1 MRRKH
6 HAFSLIEIMVALTV
20 FSISIVV
27 ISQSFTNGLLCRIN
41 SEKKDPF
48 EADLPF
54 LRKQILDIT
63 DVAKIKEGG
72 SVKGIVTGNVTWK
85 GVVVKTNIVNLFK
98 LDVTCTW
105 TRNAMDKAA
114 KEYRQ
119 TLYVFQPSWGE
130 KDQQKDLF
138 ERKKRLFKS
147 PGGVGASVSS
157 GLSNSSTTFTKK
169 EEKGS

>member
-1 MRRKH
+1 MRQKH

-72 SVKGIVTGNVTWK
+72 SVKGIVTGNVAWK
-85 GVVVKTNIVNLFK
+85 GVVTKTNVVNLFK
-98 LDVTCTW
+98 LDITW
-105 TRNAMDKAA
+105 TRNAMEKTA

-138 ERKKRLFKS
+138 ERKKRLFKN
-147 PGGVGASVSS
+147 PGGVGASVS
-157 GLSNSSTTFTKK
+157 GLSDASTTFIKK